1 MREEP
6 LSNVDAA
13 WLHMEHPANLMM
25 VTGVLTFDEPLDF
38 TALTRVIGEGLK
50 PFPRFHQRVV
60 EPRLPLG
67 SPRWELDPGFDL
79 HSHVHRVALP
89 FPGDQ
94 QALQE
99 LVSDLMS
106 TPLDFSKPLWQFHL
120 IEGYG
125 SGCAVLARLHH
136 AIADGIAL
144 IQVLLSLTD
153 QAPPIPEPTL
163 PPPEPTSWERIGTL
177 TESLLKPTVDAL
189 KRSFV
194 ETSEPVRPSGPG
206 KASGALPALPAT
218 ASALL
223 APADAVVERAV
234 QATETLW
241 HESISW
247 LSHPERA
254 LELVDRA
261 AGGANALSKLLLMS
275 PDPMTAFKGPLGVA
289 KRAAW
294 SGPIPLADV
303 KRVGRALSATIND
316 VLLACATGALRR
328 YLAGGEPI
336 HDLEVRAVVPV
347 NLRSPTDTVRLGNRF
362 GLVFLPLPV
371 GLEDPL
377 DRLYELKQRMDD
389 IKKSPE
395 AVVAFGLLGAIGMAP
410 TEIEHLVLNLFGTRG
425 TAVMTNVPGPRE
437 PISLAGKRVSGVM
450 FWVPQSGRLGLGLSI
465 LSYAGNVSIGV
476 ATDAGLVPDPEKLVT
491 DFALEFEE
499 LLAIVRSEEEA
510 AATVSPPPVSSKRP
524 KAVRKARKSGKPP
537 SR

>member
-6 LSNVDAA
+6 LSSVDAA

-38 TALTRVIGEGLK
+38 ATLTRVIGEGLK

-67 SPRWELDPGFDL
+67 SPRWELDPAFDL

-89 FPGDQ
+89 VPGDQ
-94 QALQE
+94 KALQE

-125 SGCAVLARLHH
+125 AGCAVLARLHH

-153 QAPPIPEPTL
+153 QAPPVAEPPP
-163 PPPEPTSWERIGTL
+163 PPPEPTSWERIGSM

-189 KRSFV
+189 KRSFI
-194 ETSEPVRPSGPG
+194 EGAAEAGRPSGP
-206 KASGALPALPAT
+206 LPGLPAT
-218 ASALL
+218 ARALL
-223 APADAVVERAV
+223 APATAVVNRAV

-241 HESISW
+241 HEGVSW
-247 LSHPERA
+247 LSHPEHA
-254 LELVDRA
+254 LELVERA
-261 AGGANALSKLLLMS
+261 AGGANALGKLLLMS
-275 PDPMTAFKGPLGVA
+275 PDPITAFKGPLGVA

-389 IKKSPE
+389 IKRSPE

-476 ATDAGLVPDPEKLVT
+476 ATDAGLVPDPERIVV

-499 LLAIVRSEEEA
+499 LLAIVKSEEQAAVIPA
-510 AATVSPPPVSSKRP
+510 AAPPLPPPSPPKRRRP
-524 KAVRKARKSGKPP
+524 TRKRTP
-537 SR
+537 RR